1 MASDACPSGYRAI
14 MGEEYI
20 SGSFPKH
27 LQSSNIALLEM
38 LAVLAALRT
47 WTKDVKGKYFWVYV
61 DNEAVTIVMNTGA
74 SREESLQ
81 NALREIAML
90 AALNSFMI
98 KAKHIRG
105 VDNRIPD
112 WLSRWKEPEARKKF
126 LQYTENRN
134 LKQINTPASIIDP
147 VNN

>member
-38 LAVLAALRT
+38 LAVLAALHT
-47 WTKDVKGKYFWVYV
+47 WTKDVKGKYSWVYV
-61 DNEAVTIVMNTGA
+61 DNETVATVLNTGA
-74 SREESLQ
+74 SRKELLQ

-105 VDNRIPD
+105 VDNSIPD
-112 WLSRWKEPEARKKF
+112 WLSRWKEPRSNEKIPSIHRKQKPKTNKHPSK
-126 LQYTENRN
+126 YN
-134 LKQINTPASIIDP
+134 
-147 VNN
+147 